1 MQVVVILAAP
11 LVAEKLTG
19 KGIPYKEALNII
31 RAKRVR

>member
-1 MQVVVILAAP
+1 MQVVVILAAL

-19 KGIPYKEALNII
+19 GEIPYIEARNII